1 MRGRGL
7 LIATVLFAALAG
19 LIYWS
24 NKQKAKEESAP
35 PKETETKI
43 VSMHQSDITRVELKR
58 KDGQDVVLEKSGGN
72 WRITAPQAFN
82 ADQDVINALVGSMS
96 SLNADSVVEQK
107 AADLAP
113 FGLAS
118 PAETVV
124 ITGKGGKT
132 KTLLI
137 GDEAPTGGAVY
148 AKADGDP
155 KIYTVSSYTRGAF
168 DKTVNDLRDKRLLTF
183 DQGSLARVEL
193 VSKGQDVEFGKNSQ
207 GDWQI
212 LKPGP
217 FRADGLQ
224 VEELIRKLKDA
235 RMDLSGSED
244 DRKKAVAAFASAA
257 PVATAKVTD
266 RSATQELQVR
276 KAKAGDYYVK
286 STVVDGVWKATSE
299 LGDGLG
305 KSADDFRN
313 KKLFDFGFDDPG
325 RIDVHDGP
333 KLYSFVRAGDK
344 WFANG
349 KELDTVSIQSFID
362 KLRELSAAKFV
373 DSGFTAPS
381 IDITVV
387 SKDNK
392 RTEKALFSKQGADY
406 VAKRENEASLYQV
419 DGKTVEELETAAG
432 AVKPLA
438 AAKTATKK

>member
-19 LIYWS
+19 VIYWS
-24 NKQKAKEESAP
+24 NKQRAKEESAP
-35 PKETETKI
+35 PKDTETKI
-43 VSMHQSDITRVELKR
+43 VSILQPDITKVELKK
-58 KDGQDVVLEKSGGN
+58 KDGQDIVLEKSGGN
-72 WRITAPQAFN
+72 WRITGPQAFN
-82 ADQDVINALVGSMS
+82 ADQDVTNSLVSTVS

-107 AADLAP
+107 ASDLAP
-113 FGLAS
+113 FGLAQ

-148 AKADGDP
+148 AKAEGDP
-155 KIYTVSSYTRGAF
+155 KIYTVSSYARGSF
-168 DKTVNDLRDKRLLTF
+168 DKSINDLRDKRLLTF

-193 VSKGQDVEFGKNSQ
+193 VSKGQDVEFGKNNQ

-212 LKPGP
+212 LKPAP

-224 VEELIRKLKDA
+224 VEELVRKLREGK
-235 RMDLSGSED
+235 MDLSGSED
-244 DRKKAVAAFASAA
+244 DRKKAATAFASAT

-266 RSATQELQVR
+266 GSGIQELQLR
-276 KAKAGDYYVK
+276 KAKSGDFYVK
-286 STVVDGVWKATSE
+286 STAVEGVWKATSE
-299 LGDGLG
+299 LADGVN
-305 KSADDFRN
+305 KTVDDFRN
-313 KKLFDFGFDDPG
+313 KKLFDFGFDDPT
-325 RIDVHDGP
+325 RIDIHDGA
-333 KLYSFVRAGDK
+333 KSYDFVRAGDK

-373 DSGFTAPS
+373 DSGFAAPS
-381 IDITVV
+381 LDITVV

-392 RTEKALFSKQGADY
+392 RTEKALFAKQGADY
-406 VAKRENEASLYQV
+406 VARRDNETTLYQV
-419 DGKTVEELETAAG
+419 DAKTVEELEAAAG
-432 AVKPLA
+432 AVKPLVP
-438 AAKTATKK
+438 AKK